1 MNKIRNLLDKTMR
14 IFNAAVLCVLTL
26 LVFWQVVTRYILGAP
41 STWSEELSS
50 YLFAWTTMFGAAYI
64 FGKREHMNIP
74 IMVERFSKKTQN
86 RLAILSECLILLFAF
101 TILIYGGIKITVLT
115 MGQTSSS
122 LPLVM
127 GYFYAGIPIS
137 GIFVAVYSIL
147 NIIDLITRK
156 NTLTYIKK
164 EGEI

>member
-156 NTLTYIKK
+156 NTITYIKK

>member
-1 MNKIRNLLDKTMR
+1 MNKVRDFLDKIMR
-14 IFNAAVLCVLTL
+14 IFNATVLCILTL

-74 IMVERFSKKTQN
+74 IIVERCSKKNQN

-115 MGQTSSS
+115 MGQKSSS

-137 GIFVAVYSIL
+137 GVFVAIYSIL
-147 NIIDLITRK
+147 NIIDLITQEK
-156 NTLTYIKK
+156 KVTYIKK
-164 EGEI
+164 EEEI